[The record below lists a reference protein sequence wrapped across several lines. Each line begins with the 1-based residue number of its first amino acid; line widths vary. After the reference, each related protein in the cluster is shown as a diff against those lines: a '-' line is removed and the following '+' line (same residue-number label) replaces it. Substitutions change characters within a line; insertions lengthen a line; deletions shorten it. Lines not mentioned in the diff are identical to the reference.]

1 MIGPEIWQDST
12 ESVFVSLWSITFG
25 ASTTYCHA
33 VLWIVMFNYFGN
45 FDLLSLFFFAGLFL
59 VIPECSQYKFL
70 NGSDRHR
77 DYYIVDK
84 KCDKDLTEDWYRFYG
99 QAGSVMASNC
109 VPTHRCN
116 TDLPGWMEGSLPT
129 VDEGIVLRKVC
140 FHGYRKCCYKDVQIN
155 VRNCGPFYIYRL
167 KKLTFC
173 SSRYCGS
180 N

>member
-1 MIGPEIWQDST
+1 MNYQLQNE
-12 ESVFVSLWSITFG
+12 VSK
-25 ASTTYCHA
+25 AN
-33 VLWIVMFNYFGN
+33 FNTGKRIYNWPPFMKVVYVYLFWN
-45 FDLLSLFFFAGLFL
+45 FDLLSLFFFAGIFL

-70 NGSDRHR
+70 TGSDRHR
-77 DYYIVDK
+77 NYYNVVGK
-84 KCDKDLTEDWYRFYG
+84 KCDNDLTDDWYRFYG
-99 QAGSVMASNC
+99 LAGSVMASSC
-109 VPTHRCN
+109 IPTYRCN

-129 VDEGIVLRKVC
+129 IDEGKVLRKVC
-140 FHGYRKCCYKDVQIN
+140 FHGFGSCCYKDVQIN